1 MPELLSEIPWWVK
14 ACAKLF
20 AFALV
25 LGNGTSVQA
34 QTSQRYLILLKDK
47 NGTPHTTTQPGTFLS
62 DRAIQRRSTRNIAIS
77 ERDLPVNPAYTAAI
91 GSTGAQVL
99 HTTKWFNG
107 VVVSASQSQLQAI
120 QALPCYKG
128 IERGMALTGTNY
140 SARITQPD
148 TKFGSYEAIDYGNS
162 RFQLDMLGVQQL
174 HAIGHTGQGLLI
186 GVFDSGFTNA
196 DQQVYLSHLFENGQI
211 VDTYDFIS
219 RNENVYDDHSHGL
232 QVLSVMASKWEGKLV
247 GPAFDADY
255 VLYRTENDAS
265 ETPYEEVAWL
275 LAAERAD
282 SLGVDVINTSLGY
295 NYFDNSAHDYTYAQ
309 MDGKTTII
317 SRAAR
322 FAARTGMLLV
332 ASAGNEGN
340 NSWKHITAPADVDSV
355 LTVGAVTSTGA
366 RSSFSSLGPNAEGVI
381 KPDVAALGSGVSL
394 GSVSGTVTS
403 SNGTSFSSPLVASFA
418 ALLWQVYPEKTA
430 QELAAYI
437 RSIGNKAGQPDN
449 ETGYGIPY
457 YNETLSIM
465 APTAFTASLNGNLV
479 YLSWEHLYGGMLSY
493 EIERSTGNRPFV
505 RIATVTGAD
514 QPIDTLHVSGSYR
527 YRVRTL
533 LNFRTGNYSEIAAV
547 DFRDSF
553 GAGSGS
559 LPLWPNPA
567 RGYIFLDLRSF
578 PDGEIFKPE
587 IVNLSGTVQSV
598 PELFK
603 SPNGTARIA
612 VGDLPPGLY
621 FLRLTS
627 EGSGTYLRKFI
638 KQ

>member
-1 MPELLSEIPWWVK
+1 MPALLSEIPWWVK
-14 ACAKLF
+14 ACAKRF
-20 AFALV
+20 AFAII
-25 LGNGTSVQA
+25 LGSGTGASA
-34 QTSQRYLILLKDK
+34 QTHQRYLVLLKDK
-47 NGTPHTTTQPGTFLS
+47 NGTPYTITQPGAFLS
-62 DRAIQRRSTRNIAIS
+62 DRAIQRRSTRNIAVS
-77 ERDLPVNPAYTAAI
+77 VRDLPVNPAYTAAI

-99 HTTKWFNG
+99 YTTRWFNG
-107 VVVSASQSQLQAI
+107 VVVSASESQLQAI

-128 IERGMALTGTNY
+128 IERGMALTTTNS
-140 SARITQPD
+140 SARTSRPD
-148 TKFGSYEAIDYGNS
+148 SKFGSGEAIDYGNS
-162 RFQLDMLGVQQL
+162 RFQLEMLGVPQL

-196 DQQVYLSHLFENGQI
+196 DQQGYLSHLFENGRI

-219 RNENVYDDHSHGL
+219 RNENVYDDHNHGL
-232 QVLSVMASKWEGKLV
+232 QVLSVMASKSEGSLI
-247 GPAFDADY
+247 GAAFDADY
-255 VLYRTENDAS
+255 ILYRTENAAT

-282 SLGVDVINTSLGY
+282 SLGADIINTSLGY
-295 NYFDNSAHDYTYAQ
+295 NYFDDSAHDYTYAQ
-309 MDGKTTII
+309 MDGKTTIV

-366 RSSFSSLGPNAEGVI
+366 RSSFSSLGPNAEGII
-381 KPDVAALGSGVSL
+381 KPDVAALGSGVRL

-437 RSIGNKAGQPDN
+437 RSLGNKAGQPDN

-457 YNETLSIM
+457 YSEALSIN
-465 APTAFTASLNGNLV
+465 APTGFEASITGNLV
-479 YLSWEHLYGGMLSY
+479 YLSWDHPYDGMVSY
-493 EIERSTGNRPFV
+493 EIERSVGDRPFA
-505 RIATVTGAD
+505 RITTVTGIN
-514 QPIDTLHVSGSYR
+514 QPVDTLHTSGAYR

-547 DFRDSF
+547 DFPGDRDPA
-553 GAGSGS
+553 AGR

-567 RGYIFLDLRSF
+567 LNYVFIDLRSF
-578 PDGEIFKPE
+578 PDRDTVSAEI
-587 IVNLSGTVQSV
+587 ISLSGTIQSV
-598 PELFK
+598 PELFV
-603 SPNGTARIA
+603 SPNGTGRIS
-612 VGDLPPGLY
+612 VDDLPRGLY
-621 FLRLTS
+621 LLRLTS
-627 EGSGTYLRKFI
+627 QGSGTYLRKFI